1 MGTIL
6 GSVRDPS
13 GSAVGQCKVTIHNTG
28 TDARRSTV
36 TDSTGN
42 YDAPNIEPGNYEV
55 IFEAP
60 GFQRTVTQVE
70 LLARQTARID
80 GQLPLSTQTETVNV
94 EAAATVINTEVS
106 NLAETKQGRELV
118 DLPVAIATRGTGST
132 SPMSTLTTQ
141 PGVQTDPNG
150 GISVAGT
157 KPSMLSMSI
166 DGITSMGPRT
176 AGPLV
181 EMFPSFYSIA
191 EIRVSEVN
199 NSAEFGGISDI
210 TTISK
215 SGTNAYHGGL
225 FENLQNKNLTARNE
239 FSAIKPKLIMNDFG
253 AYFGGP
259 ISVPKLYSGK
269 DKTFFFMSYE
279 GLRLPRESVITE
291 SVPSLALRSGDLSA
305 YSSRIYAP
313 GSNVPF
319 PNNQIPLTM
328 ISPIAL
334 NAMKYQFQLPN
345 TGPVTGPLSI
355 ANNSTVNFPT
365 PITSNQGDIRIDQVI
380 NSKQSAYSR
389 FTYKNRSVT
398 DLPASGTTQITL
410 LNGPFTKPEIDFG
423 LVVAHNYV
431 ISPTIV
437 NEVRTGFN
445 GNHYAT
451 FFNDNPAQLVSE
463 IGVNIP
469 PPYPNANT
477 MPNFNIQGFNQTG
490 GTNSS
495 IGRNNTFQL
504 IDGLTWSKHQH
515 TIKFGGDFRYMTG
528 FYSNV
533 FANDQLGVY
542 KFTGSVTSAVQAGA
556 SSPYIGNPFA
566 AFLLGVPDQTQL
578 ATVIQPNA
586 QAYAYS
592 LAFYTQDDWKITSRL
607 TLNYGLRWEYHPMF
621 QDHLLNVTNFLPD
634 YTSVVNG
641 QLVRGAVVIPNQDS
655 FKILNPG
662 FAESIAPTPILTA
675 AQAGLPPG
683 MRFSQKTDFAPRI
696 GFAWRPFTDGKTVIR
711 GGYGRFIE
719 GPLGSLISAQWGVH
733 TSNYGAYNQIIV
745 NGQPTL
751 QFPYP
756 FPSNLAQPG
765 QQTFYQAQDIHFK
778 DPYVQQWNLTLER
791 DLGAGIG
798 VRISYD
804 GSHGSDLGRQGYF
817 DTPPA
822 NTIGYSAAVKAG
834 YLPFPLWAIMET
846 ETNGGFSNF
855 HSGTV
860 TFKKRFAQGLQ
871 FQGTYT
877 FARNLS
883 AGQGYNPSAFAT
895 EAGGAATDLGNPGLD
910 YGNVAY
916 TRRNRVLVTFLYE
929 LPFGKGKMLV
939 RNANSLVDRIVGGW
953 ELAGF
958 LLFQS
963 GPFLTVTVPGA
974 DPSGTGFAANVG
986 NGRADIVAGQPLYP
1000 SNQNL
1005 NNWLNKAAF
1014 VVPQNNIGRFGDAP
1028 AGNIQGP
1035 GTQSVSISMMKAIN
1049 FTEAMRFQIGAQAAN
1064 LFNHPNYAPPNT
1076 TFNTAPF
1083 GTISALQSA
1092 EGAGPRVIQLTA
1104 RFIF

>member
-1 MGTIL
+1 
-6 GSVRDPS
+6 
-13 GSAVGQCKVTIHNTG
+13 
-28 TDARRSTV
+28 
-36 TDSTGN
+36 
-42 YDAPNIEPGNYEV
+42 
-55 IFEAP
+55 
-60 GFQRTVTQVE
+60 
-70 LLARQTARID
+70 
-80 GQLPLSTQTETVNV
+80 
-94 EAAATVINTEVS
+94 
-106 NLAETKQGRELV
+106 
-118 DLPVAIATRGTGST
+118 
-132 SPMSTLTTQ
+132 
-141 PGVQTDPNG
+141 
-150 GISVAGT
+150 
-157 KPSMLSMSI
+157 
-166 DGITSMGPRT
+166 
-176 AGPLV
+176 
-181 EMFPSFYSIA
+181 
-191 EIRVSEVN
+191 
-199 NSAEFGGISDI
+199 
-210 TTISK
+210 
-215 SGTNAYHGGL
+215 
-225 FENLQNKNLTARNE
+225 
-239 FSAIKPKLIMNDFG
+239 
-253 AYFGGP
+253 
-259 ISVPKLYSGK
+259 
-269 DKTFFFMSYE
+269 
-279 GLRLPRESVITE
+279 
-291 SVPSLALRSGDLSA
+291 
-305 YSSRIYAP
+305 
-313 GSNVPF
+313 
-319 PNNQIPLTM
+319 
-328 ISPIAL
+328 
-334 NAMKYQFQLPN
+334 
-345 TGPVTGPLSI
+345 
-355 ANNSTVNFPT
+355 
-365 PITSNQGDIRIDQVI
+365 
-380 NSKQSAYSR
+380 
-389 FTYKNRSVT
+389 
-398 DLPASGTTQITL
+398 
-410 LNGPFTKPEIDFG
+410 
-423 LVVAHNYV
+423 
-431 ISPTIV
+431 
-437 NEVRTGFN
+437 
-445 GNHYAT
+445 
-451 FFNDNPAQLVSE
+451 
-463 IGVNIP
+463 
-469 PPYPNANT
+469 
-477 MPNFNIQGFNQTG
+477 
-490 GTNSS
+490 
-495 IGRNNTFQL
+495 
-504 IDGLTWSKHQH
+504 
-515 TIKFGGDFRYMTG
+515 
-528 FYSNV
+528 
-533 FANDQLGVY
+533 
-542 KFTGSVTSAVQAGA
+542 
-556 SSPYIGNPFA
+556 
-566 AFLLGVPDQTQL
+566 
-578 ATVIQPNA
+578 
-586 QAYAYS
+586 
-592 LAFYTQDDWKITSRL
+592 
-607 TLNYGLRWEYHPMF
+607 
-621 QDHLLNVTNFLPD
+621 
-634 YTSVVNG
+634 
-641 QLVRGAVVIPNQDS
+641 
-655 FKILNPG
+655 
-662 FAESIAPTPILTA
+662 
-675 AQAGLPPG
+675 

-778 DPYVQQWNLTLER
+778 DPYVQQWNLTFER

-798 VRISYD
+798 MRLSYD

-1000 SNQNL
+1000 SNQTL

-1014 VVPQNNIGRFGDAP
+1014 VVPQNNIGRFGDTP

-1049 FTEAMRFQIGAQAAN
+1049 FTEAMRVQIGAQAAN

-1104 RFIF
+1104 RFMF